1 MASRLIGRFASILVL
16 SMLLAPISR
25 ANSQSM
31 ELKNETLSVAARF
44 GLQLPEQV
52 HDLQKKMR

>member
-1 MASRLIGRFASILVL
+1 MAARLIGRFASMLVL

-31 ELKNETLSVAARF
+31 DLKNETLSVAARF
-44 GLQLPEQV
+44 GLELP
-52 HDLQKKMR
+52 K